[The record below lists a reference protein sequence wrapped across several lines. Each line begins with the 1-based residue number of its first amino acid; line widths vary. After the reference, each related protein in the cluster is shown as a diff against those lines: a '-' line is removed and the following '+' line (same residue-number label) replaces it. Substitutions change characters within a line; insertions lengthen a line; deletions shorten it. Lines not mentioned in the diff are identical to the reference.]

1 MKKETVTLSGPA
13 LLAARRWHLVD
24 AQGKTVGR
32 LASAIAN
39 VLRGKHN
46 PAFSPHLDAG
56 DFVVVINAREVRFSG
71 DKLKQKVYYR
81 HTGYPG
87 GIRSTSAEH
96 LLAEQPEKVLK
107 KAVAGMLPKTPLGRS
122 QATKLK
128 IYPGPEHPHAAQQP
142 VTMSV

>member
-32 LASAIAN
+32 LASAIAH

-96 LLAEQPEKVLK
+96 LLAEQPEKVLA
-107 KAVAGMLPKTPLGRS
+107 KAVAGMLPKTSLGRS

-142 VTMSV
+142 VTMSI